1 MPGLPLR
8 QKIFAIVV
16 AVSLL
21 VLVVELVRRR
31 KLREEYS
38 WLWLLASLV
47 VLVLALWYDA
57 LLLITRLIDA
67 ELPISVLV
75 LFSLLFLLVVNI
87 HYSVKISSLTK
98 QTVQLAQK
106 VALMEEALGRR
117 APAEGQPEESGGGE
131 E

>member
-16 AVSLL
+16 AVSLF